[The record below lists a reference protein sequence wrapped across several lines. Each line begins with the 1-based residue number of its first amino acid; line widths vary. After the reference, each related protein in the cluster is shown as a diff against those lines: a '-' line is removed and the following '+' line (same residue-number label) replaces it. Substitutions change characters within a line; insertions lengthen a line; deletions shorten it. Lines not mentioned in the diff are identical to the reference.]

1 MKYESIVNFLDI
13 LRDNAGHA
21 DALTD
26 AVAIFAPSLNLI
38 QLQMRTVPDEESSD
52 VCRPVTRT
60 IYNKYDT
67 NILNAPDY
75 QEEMQQDK
83 GGTVLFCYWVEK
95 DSDDNRLSS
104 EDISLMRMLSRIIN
118 INIGRYTRMLL
129 EENAVT
135 HDVASGVYNA
145 AGYIGEGQ
153 KIIDQG
159 NGDQYTALYMNISK
173 FKLVNQMYGHDAGN
187 LVLTQTARKLAALMS
202 ELGQARIV
210 GRLGGDNFVVL
221 INDKKLDDFLKRLSD
236 FSVHTACNG
245 REIDIQET
253 FFTGVY
259 KITAGDTDMSIV
271 MENSSVAYSMAH
283 HSEQTE
289 PVYYDEELHKRI
301 LREKDIESRMR
312 GALENK
318 EFAVFYQPK
327 VNLETYEMNGAE
339 ALVRW
344 IDEGRVVPPIEFVPL
359 FERNGFIC
367 NIDFYVLN
375 NVCRSIR
382 NWLDRGI
389 DMVPISVNFSKV
401 HFSNIRFA
409 EQIVEVIKKYRVP
422 TKYIEIE
429 FTETVDY
436 QDKERLV
443 KAVEFLK
450 SYGIATSMDDF
461 GTGFSSLSLLKTL
474 PVDVLKIDKSLLD
487 SKTAQERVIIS
498 NVVRMVQEMN
508 IQVITEGVET
518 EEQAGFLKGIHCEN
532 AQGYLFDKP
541 LPIDEFESRLKKGL
555 YEESEL
561 KDYSKIRK

>member
-1 MKYESIVNFLDI
+1 
-13 LRDNAGHA
+13 
-21 DALTD
+21 
-26 AVAIFAPSLNLI
+26 
-38 QLQMRTVPDEESSD
+38 
-52 VCRPVTRT
+52 
-60 IYNKYDT
+60 
-67 NILNAPDY
+67 
-75 QEEMQQDK
+75 
-83 GGTVLFCYWVEK
+83 
-95 DSDDNRLSS
+95 
-104 EDISLMRMLSRIIN
+104 
-118 INIGRYTRMLL
+118 
-129 EENAVT
+129 
-135 HDVASGVYNA
+135 
-145 AGYIGEGQ
+145 
-153 KIIDQG
+153 
-159 NGDQYTALYMNISK
+159 
-173 FKLVNQMYGHDAGN
+173 
-187 LVLTQTARKLAALMS
+187 
-202 ELGQARIV
+202 
-210 GRLGGDNFVVL
+210 
-221 INDKKLDDFLKRLSD
+221 
-236 FSVHTACNG
+236 
-245 REIDIQET
+245 
-253 FFTGVY
+253 
-259 KITAGDTDMSIV
+259 
-271 MENSSVAYSMAH
+271 
-283 HSEQTE
+283 
-289 PVYYDEELHKRI
+289 
-301 LREKDIESRMR
+301 
-312 GALENK
+312 
-318 EFAVFYQPK
+318 
-327 VNLETYEMNGAE
+327 MNGAE

-344 IDEGRVVPPIEFVPL
+344 IDDGRVVPPIEFVPL